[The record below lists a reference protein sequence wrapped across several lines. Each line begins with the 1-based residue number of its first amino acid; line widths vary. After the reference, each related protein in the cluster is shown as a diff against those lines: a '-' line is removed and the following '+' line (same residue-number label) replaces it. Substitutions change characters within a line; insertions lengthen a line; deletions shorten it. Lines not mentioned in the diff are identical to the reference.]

1 MLTGTVTFPSGMPT
15 FTPDPRGDSSG
26 KFDITPIVIESGAT
40 GATGAR
46 GETEAGDTCWR
57 RLVLERLLPSRSF
70 YLTATAV

>member
-1 MLTGTVTFPSGMPT
+1 MLTGTVTFPMECRLSPPT
-15 FTPDPRGDSSG
+15 LGGDSSG

-46 GETEAGDTCWR
+46 GETEAGDTCRR